1 MNSSIS
7 TSIDPDEIEKFSKMA
22 DEWWDE
28 KGKFK
33 PLHKFNPIRLKYIIE
48 TIKEQFFLSNS
59 YLPLNGLK
67 ILDVGC
73 GGGLLC
79 EPLARLGASVTGI
92 DMSEKTISIASLHAK
107 KENLDI
113 EYLLS
118 SAEDLASKRA
128 GKYDVVL
135 NMEVIEHIADT
146 DSFIQAIAKLTRKDG
161 LIFNATLNK
170 TIKSYLFAIVGA
182 EYILNWLP
190 KGTHSWQKFIK
201 PIELVNLLEKH
212 NCVIKDTKGVEYN
225 PIKDNFYLSN
235 SLKVNY
241 MILATR
247 L

>member
-7 TSIDPDEIEKFSKMA
+7 TSIDPNEIEKFSKMA

-33 PLHKFNPIRLKYIIE
+33 PLHKFNPIRLKYIVE

-113 EYLLS
+113 EYLL
-118 SAEDLASKRA
+118 L
-128 GKYDVVL
+128 
-135 NMEVIEHIADT
+135 
-146 DSFIQAIAKLTRKDG
+146 
-161 LIFNATLNK
+161 
-170 TIKSYLFAIVGA
+170 LF
-182 EYILNWLP
+182 
-190 KGTHSWQKFIK
+190 
-201 PIELVNLLEKH
+201 
-212 NCVIKDTKGVEYN
+212 
-225 PIKDNFYLSN
+225 
-235 SLKVNY
+235 
-241 MILATR
+241 
-247 L
+247 